1 MINKLCLL
9 ALCILIAS
17 CSNTPFNAKYANAGW
32 DKIII
37 APIGGSLAESAELTF
52 EHELAVTSSINVIP
66 ASMVKILLKEKDLI
80 DTYAQ
85 EPEKALFLLADKISA
100 NGIIFAE
107 VKSTIPSRRNSAD
120 LVSNAVE
127 IYAKLVD
134 AKTRTIV
141 AASHQEASAFFSSPN
156 TLVKE
161 VSSESID
168 EFREVFALLNVN

>member
-1 MINKLCLL
+1 MMNKLCFLI
-9 ALCILIAS
+9 LCIFIVS
-17 CSNTPFNAKYANAGW
+17 CSTTPFNTRYANANW

-37 APIGGSLAESAELTF
+37 APFGGSLAESAELTF

-66 ASMVKILLKEKDLI
+66 ASMVKILLTEHDLI

-85 EPEKALFLLADKISA
+85 EPEKALFLLANKISA

-107 VKSTIPSRRNSAD
+107 VKSTIPSKRNSAD

-156 TLVKE
+156 ALVKE
-161 VSSESID
+161 VSSESIG
-168 EFREVFALLNVN
+168 EFREVFTLLSAN